1 LDIKITFSRY
11 CTYSVFIIPK
21 LRIDN
26 KEESMYET
34 IKTLIIKQMEVNKQ
48 YEETEQKITKGLI
61 GGDRNKLLVVLF
73 R

>member
-1 LDIKITFSRY
+1 
-11 CTYSVFIIPK
+11 
-21 LRIDN
+21 
-26 KEESMYET
+26 MYET